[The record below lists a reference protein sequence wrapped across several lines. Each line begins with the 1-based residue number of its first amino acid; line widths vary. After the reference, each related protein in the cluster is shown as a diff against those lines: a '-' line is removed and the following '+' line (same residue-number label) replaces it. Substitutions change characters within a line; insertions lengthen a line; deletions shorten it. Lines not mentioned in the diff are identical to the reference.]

1 MKTEYIKAN
10 LKDSIA
16 TLSVLAVTA
25 VAIVGAMV
33 NSNDARA
40 DRPTVQQME
49 KIVVTAPR
57 VATVTLETIVVTAQR
72 ETKILVA
79 SK

>member
-1 MKTEYIKAN
+1 MNTEYIKVN

-49 KIVVTAPR
+49 TIVVTAPR